1 MLWEWGVLGWGL
13 FALSGAL
20 MADADARAITAGIGS
35 QQATEVIAVPPS
47 ETAIEAE
54 AEAEATPQRHFL
66 GGFLKDTRVV
76 YPLRIGRWNAQDEK
90 RFEDARFGAS
100 VRYRDPDRDDRWL
113 DVYFYPAGVLP
124 DGQLAIDMRATLDD
138 LRALAGRAD
147 YYAQIDAS
155 DVEAFSI
162 RVDGPRDTPKVPALS
177 ADLLQVRADGKPY
190 HSAIVLLSHQLYY
203 VKARYS
209 VEADAMSRRKVRKQ
223 LEAFV
228 TGLVRETDIAST
240 GECWMPLP
248 IEAVASASPV
258 PEGAGT
264 RMTDEVG
271 GAAYVLS
278 GRVLATDPDGPMAR
292 VMQMVGMIEQGRWFE
307 GCVGADP
314 INPEVP
320 EGKRELRFEY
330 RAPSPGDDNRKPSRG
345 YRSGARSV

>member
-1 MLWEWGVLGWGL
+1 MLRRWGVVGCGL

-20 MADADARAITAGIGS
+20 MAAAFDAGAIRPGAGDP
-35 QQATEVIAVPPS
+35 QAAVIADIAS
-47 ETAIEAE
+47 ERVSGAE
-54 AEAEATPQRHFL
+54 AAPERHFL
-66 GGFLKDTRVV
+66 GGFLKDSRVV

-228 TGLVRETDIAST
+228 TGLVRETDITST

-271 GAAYVLS
+271 GAAYVLP
-278 GRVLATDPDGPMAR
+278 GRVLATDPDGPMAS
-292 VMQMVGMIEQGRWFE
+292 VVQMMGMIEQGRWFD

-314 INPEVP
+314 VNPEVR

-330 RAPSPGDDNRKPSRG
+330 RAPSPSDDNRKPSRG